1 MYRSTLGFLGQKA
14 SNPNNRSHRKIHPP
28 TFKLPE
34 DMRRSRPSSI
44 KHAAHILMPMS
55 AYLLSL
61 YHQKDKPREKLG
73 QRSRRLISSRRWEC
87 PERSGSE
94 LPEENSCD
102 QLPAKHSLFFTT
114 TIQAAAALVKQQQ
127 QRDSAGTKKNSQ
139 QFRSKPV
146 SGDTLYFIRNNF
158 PLFTLK
164 FLNVANAIFVL
175 KLINLLAQFG
185 SLFFFF

>member
-34 DMRRSRPSSI
+34 DMRRRSPSSI

-73 QRSRRLISSRRWEC
+73 QRSSRLISSRRWEC

-146 SGDTLYFIRNNF
+146 SGDILYFIRTNF
-158 PLFTLK
+158 SLFTLK
-164 FLNVANAIFVL
+164 FLNVANAML
-175 KLINLLAQFG
+175 C
-185 SLFFFF
+185 